1 MPDAISVTSY
11 NPFSWA
17 IAILK
22 KYYFDK
28 ILQFKQEKCPSGL
41 KNPSKLVD
49 RKACFVSTH
58 SYDFSSRNSC
68 RLEWKVTSKSWIQH
82 LVSNVAFTVSQNA
95 DGRMLI
101 LIRKNAAGTFVFTFT
116 GDASATLIPL
126 SGLIVFFW
134 KWQLKVQSIAAIEI
148 QLFIQEGRYS
158 KTVYPKRLIG
168 THQFCTT

>member
-11 NPFSWA
+11 TPFSWA

-28 ILQFKQEKCPSGL
+28 ILQFKQEKSPSGL

-68 RLEWKVTSKSWIQH
+68 RLEWKVTSKAREWFGFAQWARKWLFWPDFVCEI
-82 LVSNVAFTVSQNA
+82 LK
-95 DGRMLI
+95 DGRLLHMRLFAR
-101 LIRKNAAGTFVFTFT
+101 LLL
-116 GDASATLIPL
+116 DACMQVAHWGWIFPF
-126 SGLIVFFW
+126 IIFIHVWFHRYFW
-134 KWQLKVQSIAAIEI
+134 KI
-148 QLFIQEGRYS
+148 
-158 KTVYPKRLIG
+158 
-168 THQFCTT
+168 